1 MVPLVQLGRDDG
13 GQQAD
18 SRPPGRDERA
28 TEAINLAVTRFTD
41 YATDIRGL
49 GITRWGESP

>member
-28 TEAINLAVTRFTD
+28 TEAINLAVMRFTD

-49 GITRWGESP
+49 GITRWG